1 MSKLTFN
8 YRFKRADRTELIY
21 SVVVDSETLNVL
33 TPDHDNEPDWTLLEY
48 NQCDHCP
55 LNKEDSP
62 RCPVAKNLHRLLTTF
77 EKTQSI
83 DIYEVQVETPERIYT
98 KNTDIQNS
106 LGSLF
111 GLIMA
116 TSSCPTMS
124 FLKPM
129 ARFHL
134 PFSTIEET
142 IFRSLGSF
150 LISKY
155 LEKNTIDKTEVNN
168 DLTEN
173 YKLVNAVNRN
183 LIARIQHLIN
193 KKTSGDADQNAIVIL
208 DTLAVLLTMELGQ
221 NVDLISKLYH
231 LKKSER
237 KPS

>member
-1 MSKLTFN
+1 MDKLTFN
-8 YRFKRADRTELIY
+8 YRFKRADKTELIY
-21 SVVVDSETLNVL
+21 TVIVDPDTLNVL
-33 TPDHDNEPDWTLLEY
+33 TPDSDNDPDWTLLEY
-48 NQCDHCP
+48 HQCDHCP
-55 LNKEDSP
+55 LKKENHP

-83 DIYEVQVETPERIYT
+83 DIYEVQVETPERIYM

-155 LEKNTIDKTEVNN
+155 LEKSTVDKSEVNQ

-183 LIARIQHLIN
+183 LISRIQHLIN

-221 NVDLISKLYH
+221 NVDLISKLYK
-231 LKKSER
+231 LKNSER
-237 KPS
+237 DPK